1 MSLRLEML
9 QVARLAPRLLGES
22 TDLVRDFVLSQLH
35 DDGGFVDREGK
46 PDLYYTVFG
55 IDCLIALQ
63 AEVPRERVEPYI
75 LSFGLEE
82 LDLVHLSC
90 LARAH
95 AALPQ
100 IPLTSER
107 RDEFLER
114 LESFRSADGAFHN
127 GAGRETGTV
136 YGYFLATGIYQ
147 DLGLGDLAA
156 AQREAL
162 MSFLQ
167 AMETPDG
174 GYTNEPLIT
183 VGATPA
189 TAAAVTLLRYFDG
202 PTRFAAA
209 EFLESLFDR
218 ENGGFRALPGAPIP
232 DLLSTATAL
241 HALVGLQ
248 RSLEEFQEPC
258 LGFIDTLWL
267 NRGSFF
273 AHWADDILDCEYT
286 FYGLLA
292 LGHLSV

>member
-35 DDGGFVDREGK
+35 EDGGFVDREGK

-63 AEVPRERVEPYI
+63 AEVPRE
-75 LSFGLEE
+75 
-82 LDLVHLSC
+82 
-90 LARAH
+90 
-95 AALPQ
+95 
-100 IPLTSER
+100 
-107 RDEFLER
+107 
-114 LESFRSADGAFHN
+114 
-127 GAGRETGTV
+127 TGTV

-147 DLGLGDLAA
+147 DLGLGDLVSAE
-156 AQREAL
+156 REAL